1 MASERTTQTQTVQQ
15 AATNSDGEAPWADL
29 EVAIPSDRNHA
40 SLVALVG
47 VCPRRT
53 DSRTGGAVVVAQ
65 QVWGTK
71 RTQYVAVDDVG
82 EQFQKRHF
90 DSRLGWHETTVPR
103 ETVRDELITKVTRS
117 AVSPPEHTR
126 SSSQRAKHVH
136 REASSG
142 TPDSITDTLNQHS
155 GPVLAQCWLTTF
167 QNSCPQPRP
176 PPCSSTTLPLSAIA
190 IRDRTD
196 TAGCS
201 CLSAP
206 QAVQRATMS
215 AA

>member
-40 SLVALVG
+40 SLVALVECVLVELTHEQVG
-47 VCPRRT
+47 PSSSPSRCGDETYAVRR
-53 DSRTGGAVVVAQ
+53 R
-65 QVWGTK
+65 
-71 RTQYVAVDDVG
+71 R
-82 EQFQKRHF
+82 R
-90 DSRLGWHETTVPR
+90 RR
-103 ETVRDELITKVTRS
+103 R
-117 AVSPPEHTR
+117 AVSEAALRQPAWLARDYRSSRDRSRRAHHQSHSVGSLTAGAHTR

-167 QNSCPQPRP
+167 QNSCPQPPPTALFLHDVTVIGYRDPRP
-176 PPCSSTTLPLSAIA
+176 
-190 IRDRTD
+190 D
-196 TAGCS
+196 
-201 CLSAP
+201 
-206 QAVQRATMS
+206 
-215 AA
+215 